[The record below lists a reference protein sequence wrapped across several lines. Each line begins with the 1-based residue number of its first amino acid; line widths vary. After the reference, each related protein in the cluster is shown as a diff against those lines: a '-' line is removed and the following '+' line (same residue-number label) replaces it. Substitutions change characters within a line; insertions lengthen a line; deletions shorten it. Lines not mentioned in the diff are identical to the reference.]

1 MTSLAISCS
10 ASSTVPALP
19 DGGYF
24 NRDRL
29 SVLKE
34 LPDCLYWDVAEPV
47 ANYVTSNVDIF
58 DAKAWE
64 RSWRGAGV
72 PELETT
78 AELYEFWFGPDPC
91 DGTKKVYETH
101 LPPVYR
107 PEVVFVT
114 DPLTAEK
121 RTEPFDL
128 DKLGSFVQ
136 HPQNGAHP
144 SRYYYN
150 DTEALNQHRKTPAG
164 RACWLV
170 PRKDGVLFRGK
181 SSKEQIDLMKKL
193 NAETGA
199 GYETELSIIDVATC
213 AFAYNALWGTRYLGD
228 NTGMEGCNTY
238 CRCSKDQVKY
248 GKDTYPAVVGDMEP
262 VAIDAVRG
270 AASGGLGVS
279 HISSFGV
286 EGHGVWGLRKFYGH

>member
-1 MTSLAISCS
+1 M
-10 ASSTVPALP
+10 
-19 DGGYF
+19 
-24 NRDRL
+24 
-29 SVLKE
+29 
-34 LPDCLYWDVAEPV
+34 
-47 ANYVTSNVDIF
+47 
-58 DAKAWE
+58 
-64 RSWRGAGV
+64 
-72 PELETT
+72 
-78 AELYEFWFGPDPC
+78 
-91 DGTKKVYETH
+91 
-101 LPPVYR
+101 
-107 PEVVFVT
+107 
-114 DPLTAEK
+114 
-121 RTEPFDL
+121 
-128 DKLGSFVQ
+128 
-136 HPQNGAHP
+136 
-144 SRYYYN
+144 
-150 DTEALNQHRKTPAG
+150 
-164 RACWLV
+164 
-170 PRKDGVLFRGK
+170 
-181 SSKEQIDLMKKL
+181 